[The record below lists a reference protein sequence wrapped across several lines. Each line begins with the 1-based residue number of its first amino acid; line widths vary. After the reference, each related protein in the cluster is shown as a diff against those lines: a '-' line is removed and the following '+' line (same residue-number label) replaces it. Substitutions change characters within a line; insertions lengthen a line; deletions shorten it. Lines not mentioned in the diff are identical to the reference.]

1 MGFFRMKVPVFADP
15 FVTTQMLF
23 VLLLVL
29 ITAVTLTITHKATI
43 MMVDENVVAQSAAVF
58 GYFGG
63 LAGFL
68 FGFYVFD
75 NLATYSIIKMSYL
88 GGFWGYGESQPLHL
102 PSFYMFQL
110 CSFVIVDFKV
120 KARTRMLPFY
130 YSGGFLFYFYTGQCS
145 RLS

>member
-1 MGFFRMKVPVFADP
+1 MKVPVFADP

-43 MMVDENVVAQSAAVF
+43 MMVDEVVVAQSSAIF

-88 GGFWGYGESQPLHL
+88 GGFWGYGESHP
-102 PSFYMFQL
+102 
-110 CSFVIVDFKV
+110 
-120 KARTRMLPFY
+120 
-130 YSGGFLFYFYTGQCS
+130 
-145 RLS
+145 